1 LSFNWPIDTRLGLW
15 VAYVKRQ
22 LGIETHVS
30 VIKVNVTVS
39 KIENPLML
47 NTFSFSWLIFTK
59 LGVRV
64 AYVKRQ
70 LGISIHMPV
79 FKIKVNVAKNRKSVS
94 IQ

>member
-1 LSFNWPIDTRLGLW
+1 

-22 LGIETHVS
+22 LVIETHVS
-30 VIKVNVTVS
+30 VIKVKVTVS
-39 KIENPLML
+39 KIENLFMFNNFGFP
-47 NTFSFSWLIFTK
+47 WLIFTK

-64 AYVKRQ
+64 AYVKRM
-70 LGISIHMPV
+70 LGNSIHMPV